1 MDTDRI
7 VGAGKELG
15 GKVQKEAGRFV
26 GDDDTAVSGVVNQA
40 AGVAQNAYGQ
50 AKDAVRSAVD
60 AATDAAP
67 EFANRASEAGQRYL
81 RQGNEAVFNRV
92 GEQQILGL
100 LVAGAVG
107 YALGWLL
114 HGRD

>member
-7 VGAGKELG
+7 VGSAKELG
-15 GKVQKEAGRFV
+15 GKVQKEAGNLV
-26 GDDDTAVSGVVNQA
+26 GDDETKVRGVVNQA
-40 AGVAQNAYGQ
+40 AGAAQDALGQ

-60 AATDAAP
+60 AAP
-67 EFANRASEAGQRYL
+67 EIASRASDAGQRYL
-81 RQGNEAVFNRV
+81 RQGNEAVANRV
-92 GEQQILGL
+92 GEQQLVAL
-100 LVAGAVG
+100 LIAGAVG

>member
-15 GKVQKEAGRFV
+15 GKAQKAAGQFV
-26 GDDDTAVSGVVNQA
+26 GDDETAVRGVVNQA
-40 AGVAQNAYGQ
+40 TGAAQNAYGQ

-60 AATDAAP
+60 AAP
-67 EFANRASEAGQRYL
+67 EFASRAGDVGQRYL
-81 RQGNEAVFNRV
+81 RQGNEAVANRI
-92 GEQQILGL
+92 GEQQIMAL